1 MKLNQLG
8 FLGYI
13 YKNII
18 VFSCVFF
25 ICLSFMAMGNTVSAK
40 EGEPYIRVGI
50 LQRQDSVSI
59 SANND
64 FVVKDVD
71 NGKNYKFDRAK
82 VVEIKQNE
90 RKVFVNKKGKETTT
104 IVVAVKNND
113 PVIVNGKRY
122 HGSLIIQPHKAGLT
136 VINRVLIDDYLK
148 GVIPEEM
155 PYDWDI
161 EALKAQAV
169 AARTYALYDK
179 MDRKHTN
186 EGFDVCATTDCQ
198 VYGGIDSESSPTNNA
213 VEQTKG
219 QVLLYKNEP
228 ICAVFHAAAGS
239 YTENSEDAW
248 GVTVPYL
255 RAVNNK
261 EEKSPYEQ
269 WSENITVMELSRI
282 ISQNFENIGTIKQID
297 TSNFKQDVGNKQK
310 VIRFTGSNKKVVE
323 LTGAQLRS
331 ILQLNS
337 SNFIINVTADNKK
350 VKSGNIKRIDKP
362 EKEVVNIIGS
372 GLGHRLGLSQWGA
385 KSLADKGES
394 YRDILHHYYTNVELK
409 AIY

>member
-8 FLGYI
+8 FLEYI

-18 VFSCVFF
+18 VFSCIFF
-25 ICLSFMAMGNTVSAK
+25 ICLSFMVTGNTVSAK
-40 EGEPYIRVGI
+40 EAEPYIRVGI
-50 LQRQDSVSI
+50 LQRQDSVAI

-82 VVEIKQNE
+82 VVEIKQDE
-90 RKVFVNKKGKETTT
+90 RKVFINKKGKETTT

-122 HGSLIIQPHKAGLT
+122 RGSLIIQPHKAGLT

-179 MDRKHTN
+179 MDRKHTK

-198 VYGGIDSESSPTNNA
+198 VYGGIDAESSPTNNA

-219 QVLLYKNEP
+219 QVLMYKNEP

-297 TSNFKQDVGNKQK
+297 TSNFKQEVGNKQK

-385 KSLADKGES
+385 KSLADKGEN

-409 AIY
+409 TIY